1 MKSWLILTLLVVAV
15 TASDIVRVPLIRM
28 KTARRHFQE
37 VGTSLDVVRRRWNVE
52 GPHPEPLSNYLD
64 AQYYG
69 PITIG
74 TPPQVLSGSHFVR
87 VQINYFLLFVVLHGR
102 LRHGLK

>member
-1 MKSWLILTLLVVAV
+1 MKAWLIVLSLGVAL
-15 TASDIVRVPLIRM
+15 SSGQLVRVPLTKIQ
-28 KTARRHFQE
+28 TARRHFQE
-37 VGTSLDVVRRRWNVE
+37 VGTGLDVVKKRWNTQ

-74 TPPQVLSGSHFVR
+74 TPPQVIMKITLDH
-87 VQINYFLLFVVLHGR
+87 
-102 LRHGLK
+102 

>member
-1 MKSWLILTLLVVAV
+1 MNTFGFVLLVSFGLVAAELGRIPV
-15 TASDIVRVPLIRM
+15 YKI
-28 KTARRHFQE
+28 KTARATFRE
-37 VGTSLDVVRRRWNVE
+37 VDTSIRLTKKRWNLS

-74 TPPQVLSGSHFVR
+74 TPPQV
-87 VQINYFLLFVVLHGR
+87 
-102 LRHGLK
+102 